1 MKINHHKKI
10 ALSITILLLLIII
23 SVISLSTSAH
33 ALTTTHYTLS
43 STTISSL
50 RIVQLTDLH
59 NSEFGEDNARLV
71 STVRDQSPD
80 LILLTGDLLNSD
92 EQRTDIATNLIA
104 KLCEIA
110 PVYFSNG
117 NHEIEYEERY
127 GVDIDELYREA
138 GAVVLEKE
146 YQDITVKNQ
155 KIRLGGIYGYC
166 LPGKYLET
174 GEADPE
180 ETAFLEAFQDTD
192 LPKILMCHMP
202 VCWMINGSLDDWDVD
217 YVFAGHLHGGE
228 VILPFVGGL
237 YGPDLGWFPRKLE
250 GLYSSENGEN
260 TLILSRGLGT
270 NEIIPRFNNIP
281 EVMVVD
287 IQGKG

>member
-1 MKINHHKKI
+1 MKKNRSKRICAI
-10 ALSITILLLLIII
+10 VGVFIVVLMLG
-23 SVISLSTSAH
+23 ISLSTSAH

-50 RIVQLTDLH
+50 RILQLTDLH

-71 STVRDQSPD
+71 STVRTQSPD

-104 KLCEIA
+104 QLCDIA

-180 ETAFLEAFQDTD
+180 ETEFLEAFQDTD

-237 YGPDLGWFPRKLE
+237 YGPDLGWFPGKLE
-250 GLYSSENGEN
+250 GLYSSENGGK
-260 TLILSRGLGT
+260 TLVLSRGLGT
-270 NEIIPRFNNIP
+270 NESIPRFNNIP

>member
-1 MKINHHKKI
+1 MKVIHHKKV
-10 ALSITILLLLIII
+10 ILLFLVLISGINLYT
-23 SVISLSTSAH
+23 SCQFLTVITYQLQSNFST
-33 ALTTTHYTLS
+33 
-43 STTISSL
+43 SL
-50 RIVQLTDLH
+50 RIAQLTDLH
-59 NSEFGEDNARLV
+59 NSEFGEGNSRL
-71 STVRDQSPD
+71 SDAVRDQSPD

-104 KLCEIA
+104 QLCEIA

-174 GEADPE
+174 GEANPE
-180 ETAFLEAFQDTD
+180 ETEFLEAFQDTD

-217 YVFAGHLHGGE
+217 YVFAGHVHGGE
-228 VILPFVGGL
+228 VNLPFVGGL
-237 YGPDLGWFPRKLE
+237 YGPDLGWFPGKLE

>member
-1 MKINHHKKI
+1 MEKYKKFTFI
-10 ALSITILLLLIII
+10 IIILLFLTIICT
-23 SVISLSTSAH
+23 ISLSTSAH
-33 ALTTTHYTLS
+33 ALTTTHYKLPS
-43 STTISSL
+43 STISSL

-59 NSEFGEDNARLV
+59 NSEFGEENSRLIAA
-71 STVRDQSPD
+71 VRDQSPD

-104 KLCEIA
+104 QLCDIA

-237 YGPDLGWFPRKLE
+237 YGPDLGWFPGKLE
-250 GLYSSENGEN
+250 GLYSSENGKKM
-260 TLILSRGLGT
+260 LILSRGLGT
-270 NEIIPRFNNIP
+270 NESIPRFNNIP

>member
-1 MKINHHKKI
+1 MKRYCRSY
-10 ALSITILLLLIII
+10 LVLLIF
-23 SVISLSTSAH
+23 VAGVCISLSTSSH
-33 ALTTTHYTLS
+33 TLTTTHYTLS

-50 RIVQLTDLH
+50 RIIQLTDLH
-59 NSEFGEDNARLV
+59 NSEFGGENSRLIDA
-71 STVRDQSPD
+71 VRDQSPD

-92 EQRTDIATNLIA
+92 EQRTDIATDLIA
-104 KLCEIA
+104 QLCDIA

-117 NHEIEYEERY
+117 NHELEYEERY

-180 ETAFLEAFQDTD
+180 ETAFLEEFQDTD

-217 YVFAGHLHGGE
+217 YVFAGHVHGGE

-237 YGPDLGWFPRKLE
+237 YGPDLGWFPGKLE
-250 GLYSSENGEN
+250 GLYSSETGEK
-260 TLILSRGLGT
+260 TLILSSACVT
-270 NEIIPRFNNIP
+270 W
-281 EVMVVD
+281 
-287 IQGKG
+287 

>member
-1 MKINHHKKI
+1 MKKNRSKRICAI
-10 ALSITILLLLIII
+10 VGVFIVVLMLG
-23 SVISLSTSAH
+23 ISLSTSSH

-59 NSEFGEDNARLV
+59 NSEFGEENSRLIDA
-71 STVRDQSPD
+71 VRAQSPD
-80 LILLTGDLLNSD
+80 LILLTGDL
-92 EQRTDIATNLIA
+92 
-104 KLCEIA
+104 
-110 PVYFSNG
+110 
-117 NHEIEYEERY
+117 
-127 GVDIDELYREA
+127 LYREA

-180 ETAFLEAFQDTD
+180 ETAFFEEFQDTD

-202 VCWMINGSLDDWDVD
+202 VCWMINASLDDWDVD
-217 YVFAGHLHGGE
+217 YVFAGHVHGGE

-237 YGPDLGWFPRKLE
+237 YGPDLGWFPGKLE
-250 GLYSSENGEN
+250 GLYSSEDGEK

-270 NEIIPRFNNIP
+270 NESIPRFNNIP

>member
-1 MKINHHKKI
+1 MKLERRYKNYIIVVVTLIMINI
-10 ALSITILLLLIII
+10 VCNLFQSFY
-23 SVISLSTSAH
+23 SLAVDSYS
-33 ALTTTHYTLS
+33 LKNNS
-43 STTISSL
+43 STSL

-59 NSEFGEDNARLV
+59 NSVFGEENSRLIDA
-71 STVRDQSPD
+71 VRDQSPD

-92 EQRTDIATNLIA
+92 EQCTDIATDLIA
-104 KLCEIA
+104 KLCDIA

-117 NHEIEYEERY
+117 NHEIEYKENY

-180 ETAFLEAFQDTD
+180 ETAFLEEFQDTD

-217 YVFAGHLHGGE
+217 YVFAGHVHGGE

-237 YGPDLGWFPRKLE
+237 YGPDLGWLPGKLQ
-250 GLYSSENGEN
+250 GLYSSENGEK
-260 TLILSRGLGT
+260 TLVLSRGLGT
-270 NEIIPRFNNIP
+270 NESIPRFNNIP

>member
-1 MKINHHKKI
+1 MKRYCRSY
-10 ALSITILLLLIII
+10 LVLLIF
-23 SVISLSTSAH
+23 VAGVCISLSTSAH
-33 ALTTTHYTLS
+33 TLTTTHYKLPS
-43 STTISSL
+43 STISSL

-59 NSEFGEDNARLV
+59 NSEFGEGNSRLIDA
-71 STVRDQSPD
+71 VRTQSPD

-92 EQRTDIATNLIA
+92 EQRTDIATDLIA

-180 ETAFLEAFQDTD
+180 ETAFLEKFQDTD

-228 VILPFVGGL
+228 VILPFIGGL
-237 YGPDLGWFPRKLE
+237 YGPDLGWFPGKLE
-250 GLYSSENGEN
+250 GLYSSGTGGK
-260 TLILSRGLGT
+260 TLVLSRGLGT
-270 NEIIPRFNNIP
+270 NESIPRFNNIP

>member
-1 MKINHHKKI
+1 MKKNRSKRICAI
-10 ALSITILLLLIII
+10 VGVFIVVLMLG
-23 SVISLSTSAH
+23 ISLSTSSH

-59 NSEFGEDNARLV
+59 NSEFGEENSRLIDA
-71 STVRDQSPD
+71 VRAQSPD

-92 EQRTDIATNLIA
+92 EQRMDIATNLIA
-104 KLCEIA
+104 KLCDIA

-117 NHEIEYEERY
+117 NHEIEYEDRY
-127 GVDIDELYREA
+127 GVDIDGLYREA

-180 ETAFLEAFQDTD
+180 ETAFFEEFQDTD

-202 VCWMINGSLDDWDVD
+202 VCWMINASLDDWDVD
-217 YVFAGHLHGGE
+217 YVFAGHVHGGE

-237 YGPDLGWFPRKLE
+237 YGPDLGWFPGKLE
-250 GLYSSENGEN
+250 GLYSSEDGEK

-270 NEIIPRFNNIP
+270 NESIPRFNNIP